1 VEEGNMKE
9 LIEHIARSLVEKPT
23 DVTVTE
29 IPKEQATIIELRVAK
44 EDLGRVI
51 GKQGRTV
58 RAMRTLLAAIATKQ
72 QKRVSLEIIE

>member
-1 VEEGNMKE
+1 MKE

>member
-1 VEEGNMKE
+1 MRE
-9 LIEHIARSLVEKPT
+9 LIEHIAKALVEKPV
-23 DVTVTE
+23 DVSVTE
-29 IPKEQATIIELRVAK
+29 VPRENQAVLELRVAK

>member
-1 VEEGNMKE
+1 MKE
-9 LIEHIARSLVEKPT
+9 LIEHIAKSLVEKPT
-23 DVTVTE
+23 DVNVTE
-29 IPKEQATIIELRVAK
+29 VPKEQATIIELRVAK